1 MRDKWTKRETTSSA
15 GFVLSSL
22 RDADTAGTH
31 GAVHVCVQSDSGSR
45 KRQIPLLSQHYLI
58 AMFLQPTHDRTRAAK
73 NRRPF
78 FFPLVLLPPHPGPRR
93 VGGGHVRIRFGSP
106 PDFRHAPLLFGAPRD
121 RCLAAFL
128 PSLFATETAQTVNCR
143 FHGATC
149 PGMFRR
155 ISSFPKW
162 LEPRFAPG
170 N

>member
-1 MRDKWTKRETTSSA
+1 MSSA
-15 GFVLSSL
+15 GFALSSL

-31 GAVHVCVQSDSGSR
+31 AAVHVCVQSDSGWR

-58 AMFLQPTHDRTRAAK
+58 ARFLQPTHDRTRAAK
-73 NRRPF
+73 NRRPLF
-78 FFPLVLLPPHPGPRR
+78 PPPLFCFPLTQSREGGWGRR
-93 VGGGHVRIRFGSP
+93 VRIRFGSP

-128 PSLFATETAQTVNCR
+128 PALFATETAQTANCR
-143 FHGATC
+143 FHRATC

-155 ISSFPKW
+155 ISSFPKR